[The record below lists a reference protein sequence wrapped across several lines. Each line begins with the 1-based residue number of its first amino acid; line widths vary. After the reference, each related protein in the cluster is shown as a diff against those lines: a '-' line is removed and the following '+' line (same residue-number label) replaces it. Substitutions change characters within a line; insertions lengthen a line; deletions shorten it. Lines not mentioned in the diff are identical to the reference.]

1 MMKADMIL
9 LEEITV
15 DVVVLVVLAF
25 IVYLASIILN
35 F

>member
-15 DVVVLVVLAF
+15 DVVVLAF
-25 IVYLASIILN
+25 IAYLTSIVLN